1 MKILQ
6 LCCFTNL
13 WGPDHQVESIDLKHG
28 RNVFT
33 VPDDYGKYFD
43 LVCAAPPCEQ
53 FTKAN
58 VTNWKSYP
66 DHYIKL
72 AKKCFTI
79 CRSTSGLWF
88 LENPPGR
95 IERFLYGLTPYRVA
109 TWSGPCTNKEYVLYS
124 NFVILCNSVNR
135 YGKISIPGTKL
146 KREAWQPDFI
156 NNIKSILSLNTSSNF
171 TLPTQSD

>member
-13 WGPDHQVESIDLKHG
+13 WGPDHTVESIDIKSG
-28 RNVFT
+28 RNIFT

-43 LVCAAPPCEQ
+43 LVCAAPPCDQ

-58 VTNWKSYP
+58 VTHWRSYP
-66 DHYIKL
+66 EHFIKI
-72 AKKCFTI
+72 AEKCFKI

-95 IERFLYGLTPYRVA
+95 IERFLSGLTQFRVL
-109 TWSGPCTNKEYVLYS
+109 TWSGSVTNKEYVLYS
-124 NFVILCNSVNR
+124 NFLILNPIVQR
-135 YGKISIPGTKL
+135 YGKHSIPCTKL
-146 KREAWQPDFI
+146 NREKWQPDL
-156 NNIKSILSLNTSSNF
+156 IKAIELNMHHSA
-171 TLPTQSD
+171 P